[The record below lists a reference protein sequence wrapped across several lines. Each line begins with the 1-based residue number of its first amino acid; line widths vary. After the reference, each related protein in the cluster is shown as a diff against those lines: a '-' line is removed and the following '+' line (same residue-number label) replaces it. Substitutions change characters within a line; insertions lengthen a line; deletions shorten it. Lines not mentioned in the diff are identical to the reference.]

1 MKMKKIK
8 KIQVALWKIYGGIK
22 NILSAFVGRLWS
34 VLPLYTQSYITTHTP
49 PIGNLHYKNRVI
61 KMNVSSTIAYK
72 YLRAYKKEPATIRW
86 LEKNISANSVFYDIG
101 ANIGAYSF
109 IALMLSEIAIPIYS
123 FEPGQCTFAV
133 LCENIFLNKMK
144 TIFPI
149 PFPLSDATRLTYF
162 SYGTLRAGS
171 AVHPGVNMNPTL
183 NCCFS
188 HLVQAYSLDD
198 LVRLANLPYPTIMK
212 IDVDG
217 HELQVIRG
225 AHDVIKSP
233 YLKTIQVE
241 IDEKDEGCIQIVDL
255 IENAGLKM
263 IEKSQKGTSRTYD
276 YRFVR
281 V

>member
-1 MKMKKIK
+1 
-8 KIQVALWKIYGGIK
+8 
-22 NILSAFVGRLWS
+22 
-34 VLPLYTQSYITTHTP
+34 
-49 PIGNLHYKNRVI
+49 
-61 KMNVSSTIAYK
+61 
-72 YLRAYKKEPATIRW
+72 
-86 LEKNISANSVFYDIG
+86 
-101 ANIGAYSF
+101 
-109 IALMLSEIAIPIYS
+109 
-123 FEPGQCTFAV
+123 
-133 LCENIFLNKMK
+133 
-144 TIFPI
+144 
-149 PFPLSDATRLTYF
+149 
-162 SYGTLRAGS
+162 
-171 AVHPGVNMNPTL
+171 MNPTL